1 MTTSPNQFRQ
11 STDVGYLD
19 LQTGLNNVLSCVHKN
34 GESVALVPGQAVK
47 IVDSAT
53 PIPAVEA
60 TDADTEIPFG
70 FVVRNLKDEDVP
82 ADATLEVARVGT
94 IMFMKAGAAIA
105 RGAAVAYDLAT
116 NKVITRATTD
126 AQVGIALDKAA
137 ADNAI
142 IRVIIEPAAAPLTLD
157 GLSDVTLTSP
167 SNTEVLKFNGTIWVN
182 AADAT

>member
-1 MTTSPNQFRQ
+1 MTLNPNQFRQ
-11 STDVGYLD
+11 STEPGYLD
-19 LQTGLNNVLSCVHKN
+19 LQTGLNNVLSCVHKA

-60 TDADTEIPFG
+60 TDADTEVPFG
-70 FVVRNLKDEDVP
+70 FVVRNLKDADFP
-82 ADATLEVARVGT
+82 ANAALEVARTGT
-94 IMFMKAGAAIA
+94 IMFMTAGAAIA
-105 RGAAVAYDLAT
+105 RGADVAYDLAT

-126 AQVGIALDKAA
+126 AKCGVALDKAA
-137 ADNAI
+137 ADTSI
-142 IRVIIEPAAAPLTLD
+142 IRVIIEPGPAPLTLD

-167 SNTEVLKFNGTIWVN
+167 TDTQVLKYNGTIWVN